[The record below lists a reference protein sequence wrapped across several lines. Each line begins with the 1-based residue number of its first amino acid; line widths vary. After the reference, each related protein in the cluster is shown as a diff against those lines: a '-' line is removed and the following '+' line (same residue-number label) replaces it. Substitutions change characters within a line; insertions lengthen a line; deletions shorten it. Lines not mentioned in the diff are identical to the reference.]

1 MTKGE
6 QSKRKIVETAGE
18 LFWKNGYTKT
28 GISEI
33 LKATGLPKGSFY
45 YHFEKKVDLAEAV
58 LQYYSQIVLDLL
70 QKIAE
75 ESDSWDQFCDA
86 FPQAFQEKLGDRRYY
101 GCPLAVVGMEIAFQ
115 EPDLAR
121 LYGKA
126 LEQVKDVLVQ
136 TLRATAG
143 DLEHLEETA
152 ELCCAIYEGNLVLYR
167 VSKDPNILL
176 RLNAQLKQAIRHSG
190 GKQKS
195 AHFP

>member
-33 LKATGLPKGSFY
+33 LKATGLPKGSIY
-45 YHFEKKVDLAEAV
+45 YHFEKKADLAEAV
-58 LQYYSQIVLDLL
+58 LQYYSQVVLDLL

-86 FPQAFQEKLGDRRYY
+86 FPQAFQEKLGDRQYY

-126 LEQVKDVLVQ
+126 
-136 TLRATAG
+136 
-143 DLEHLEETA
+143 LEHLEETA

-176 RLNAQLKQAIRHSG
+176 RLNAQLKQAVRHSS

>member
-1 MTKGE
+1 M
-6 QSKRKIVETAGE
+6 
-18 LFWKNGYTKT
+18 
-28 GISEI
+28 
-33 LKATGLPKGSFY
+33 
-45 YHFEKKVDLAEAV
+45 
-58 LQYYSQIVLDLL
+58 
-70 QKIAE
+70 
-75 ESDSWDQFCDA
+75 
-86 FPQAFQEKLGDRRYY
+86 GDRQYY

-176 RLNAQLKQAIRHSG
+176 RLNAQLKQAVRHSS